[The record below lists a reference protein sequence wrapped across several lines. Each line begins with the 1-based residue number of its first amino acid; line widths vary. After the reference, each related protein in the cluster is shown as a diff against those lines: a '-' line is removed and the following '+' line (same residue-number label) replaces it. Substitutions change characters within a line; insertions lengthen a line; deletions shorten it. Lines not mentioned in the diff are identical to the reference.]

1 MGDDLEAAI
10 ALHQS
15 GALEQAARIYQTIL
29 ERDPHQADAL
39 HLLGLV
45 AYQKKDPHRAIGLIS
60 QAIAVN
66 PNVAAFYSNLA
77 EAYRGT
83 GQLERAAACCR
94 TALALAPDHAEAAN
108 NLGLALLAQGNADA
122 AADQFRDALRLK
134 PGDAVFHNNLG
145 NALRLQ
151 GDAAAARAQFHQ
163 ALAIVP
169 EFAEAHSNLGQLLLE
184 QNDYQSALR
193 HCQEAVRL
201 RPDLPEAQNNLGNV
215 LREQG
220 RLAEAKACYAAVL
233 ELNPDLALTYSNMG
247 QALQEEG
254 HLPEAMAWYQQG
266 LQRDPNSARIHGHLA
281 SALEEQENYEGAVL
295 HYRVALRLDPK
306 YAEAHNGLGFVLHE
320 QGNYAEALTAYGEV
334 LRLRP
339 AYATGHC
346 NLGNILE
353 ELGDFERS
361 LASYREAVRLDPS
374 HASAWSLMATMQR
387 GKLPD
392 EDLAVLRQ
400 LLSRPHL
407 AIGKRLAL
415 HFGIAHVLD
424 ARGEYQGAAEHLR
437 QGNAL
442 CQTLWQKQ
450 GRAYDPQAHSA
461 FTDQLIAVFSP
472 EFFQRVRGFGLE
484 TERPIFIVGLP
495 RSGTTLTEQ
504 ILASHS
510 QVFGAGELR
519 YLRDDFDA
527 LPRFTNAR
535 MPVGEKGSG
544 PPPALECL
552 ERLERET
559 ARRIAQWH
567 LDRLQA
573 LNAQASRVADKM
585 PENYLYFGLIA
596 TLFPEA
602 KIIHC
607 RRDLRDVAVSCW
619 MTNFR
624 HLHWAADPDHIA
636 ARFRDYLRLMEHW
649 RSVLPGSVLDVDY
662 EETVNDLEAVA
673 RRLTAW
679 CGLDWEPACLDFH
692 KTSRPVRTASVM
704 QVRQPIYTRSVAR
717 WKNYKAALGPLFA
730 QLEWFSSPRRGQ

>member
-15 GALEQAARIYQTIL
+15 GALEQAARIYQYIL
-29 ERDPHQADAL
+29 ASDPQQADAL

-45 AYQKKDPHRAIGLIS
+45 AYQKKDPHRAIALIS

-83 GQLERAAACCR
+83 GQLERAAGCCR
-94 TALALAPDHAEAAN
+94 TALALQPEHPEAAN

-134 PGDAVFHNNLG
+134 PGDALFHNNLG

-151 GDAAAARAQFHQ
+151 GDQAAALTQFRQ
-163 ALAIVP
+163 ALAILP

-184 QNDYQSALR
+184 QNDYQSALH
-193 HCQEAVRL
+193 HCQEAGRL

-220 RLAEAKACYAAVL
+220 RLAEAKACYAAAL
-233 ELNPDLALTYSNMG
+233 QLNPDLALTYSNMG

-266 LQRDPNSARIHGHLA
+266 LQRDPNSAQIHCHFA
-281 SALEEQENYEGAVL
+281 SALEEQENYEAAVL

-320 QGNYAEALTAYGEV
+320 QGNYAEAMAAYGEV

-346 NLGNILE
+346 NLGNIRE
-353 ELGDFERS
+353 ELGEFEQA
-361 LASYREAVRLDPS
+361 LASYREAVRLDPG
-374 HASAWSLMATMQR
+374 HAGALSLMATMQR

-392 EDLAVLRQ
+392 EDLAVLHQ
-400 LLSRPHL
+400 LLARPHL

-424 ARGEYQGAAEHLR
+424 ARGEYAEAAEHLQ

-442 CQTLWQKQ
+442 CQRLWQKQ
-450 GRAYDPQAHSA
+450 GRAHDPQAHNA

-472 EFFQRVRGFGLE
+472 EFFERVRGFGLE

-510 QVFGAGELR
+510 RVYGAGELR
-519 YLRDDFDA
+519 YLRDDFEA

-535 MPVGEKGSG
+535 L
-544 PPPALECL
+544 PALECL
-552 ERLERET
+552 GRLEQDM
-559 ARRIAQWH
+559 ARQLAQWH

-573 LNAQASRVADKM
+573 LNPQASRVADKM
-585 PENYLYFGLIA
+585 PENYLYLGLIA
-596 TLFPEA
+596 ILFPQA

-636 ARFRDYLRLMEHW
+636 ARFRDYFHLMAHW
-649 RSVLPGSVLDVDY
+649 RSVLPGSMLEVDY

-717 WKNYKAALGPLFA
+717 WKNYEAALGPLFA
-730 QLEWFSSPRRGQ
+730 QLESYYSPRPG